1 MSPARDAGGGE
12 RRASALALERVTRRY
27 PGNPE
32 PSVDAVSLSIA
43 AGELVALVGASGSG
57 KTTTLRIAAGY
68 EIPDSGRVVLTDESG
83 ATRDI
88 THEPAQR
95 RGFGMVFQHYALF
108 PHMTVEHN
116 VAFGLEARGVGK
128 RERLER
134 AREALSGVGLEDKA
148 GRPVQALS
156 GGEQQRVALARALVI
171 SPRVLLLDEPLSN
184 LDPTL
189 RQTMRDEL
197 RAMLRR
203 SGVTALFVTH
213 DQEDAFAVA
222 DRIAML
228 SRGRLLQVGTPE
240 ELYHSPSTREV
251 AEFVGRAA
259 LLPAELASDGVR
271 VTVGG
276 VALSAPARQ
285 GASAEPPAGHPER
298 APIPP
303 SHPERAQRVEGSAPR
318 DTGDVV
324 AVLRP
329 ESLVLAEDDGQPA
342 WTGTVAG
349 RRFAGGHTVYR
360 VRLES
365 GAVVE
370 VMGNGSGTPEGE
382 TVRVRLS
389 GEPIATVRA

>member
-1 MSPARDAGGGE
+1 VSSGSSPARVDAQ
-12 RRASALALERVTRRY
+12 RRASALTLERVTRRY
-27 PGNPE
+27 AGNAD
-32 PSVDAVSLSIA
+32 PSVDAVSLSVA
-43 AGELVALVGASGSG
+43 PGELVALVGASGSG

-68 EIPDSGRVVLTDESG
+68 EIPDSGRVMLTDESG

-88 THEPAQR
+88 THESPQR

-108 PHMTVEHN
+108 PHMNVESN
-116 VAFGLEARGVGK
+116 VAFGLEARGMGK

-134 AREALSGVGLEDKA
+134 AREALAGVGLGEKA
-148 GRPVQALS
+148 SRQVQALS

-197 RAMLRR
+197 RATLRR

-240 ELYHSPSTREV
+240 ELYHAPATREV
-251 AEFVGRAA
+251 AEFVGRAS
-259 LLPAELASDGVR
+259 LLPAEQMSDGVW
-271 VTVGG
+271 VTVGR
-276 VALSAPARQ
+276 VSLAAPARVA
-285 GASAEPPAGHPER
+285 GEPASAAN
-298 APIPP
+298 A
-303 SHPERAQRVEGSAPR
+303 R
-318 DTGDVV
+318 DLV

-329 ESLVLAEDDGQPA
+329 ESLALVDDDEQPA
-342 WTGTVAG
+342 WEGRVVG
-349 RRFAGGHTVYR
+349 RRFAGGHNVYQ

-365 GAVVE
+365 GATVE
-370 VMGNGSGTPEGE
+370 VMGNGFGAPEGE
-382 TVRVRLS
+382 VVRVRLS
-389 GEPIATVRA
+389 GQPLAVVPA

>member
-1 MSPARDAGGGE
+1 MSPARDAGGGA
-12 RRASALALERVTRRY
+12 RRASALVLERVTRRY

-43 AGELVALVGASGSG
+43 PGELVALVGASGSG

-68 EIPDSGRVVLTDESG
+68 EIPDAGRVVLTDESG

-88 THEPAQR
+88 THEPPQR

-128 RERLER
+128 AERLAK
-134 AREALSGVGLEDKA
+134 AREALAGVGLDDKA
-148 GRPVQALS
+148 VRQVQALS

-197 RAMLRR
+197 RATLRR

-228 SRGRLLQVGTPE
+228 ARGRLLQVGTPE
-240 ELYHSPSTREV
+240 DLYHAPTTRDV

-259 LLPAELASDGVR
+259 LLPAERMGDGVW
-271 VTVGG
+271 VTVGS
-276 VALSAPARQ
+276 VALAAPARAGAQEQ
-285 GASAEPPAGHPER
+285 GD
-298 APIPP
+298 
-303 SHPERAQRVEGSAPR
+303 GS
-318 DTGDVV
+318 GVV

-329 ESLVLAEDDGQPA
+329 ESLALVDDDEQPA
-342 WTGTVAG
+342 WEGTVAG
-349 RRFAGGHTVYR
+349 RRFAGGHTVYQ

-370 VMGNGSGTPEGE
+370 VMGNGFGAPEGE

-389 GEPIATVRA
+389 GQPIATVRA

>member
-1 MSPARDAGGGE
+1 VSPARDAGGE
-12 RRASALALERVTRRY
+12 RRASALVLERVTRRY

-83 ATRDI
+83 ARRDI

-134 AREALSGVGLEDKA
+134 AREALAGVGLEDKA
-148 GRPVQALS
+148 ARPVQALS

-228 SRGRLLQVGTPE
+228 ARGRLLQVGTPE
-240 ELYHSPSTREV
+240 DLYHSPSTREV

-259 LLPAELASDGVR
+259 LLPAERVNGGVQ

-276 VALSAPARQ
+276 VTLAAPAR
-285 GASAEPPAGHPER
+285 AD
-298 APIPP
+298 
-303 SHPERAQRVEGSAPR
+303 GSAPN
-318 DTGDVV
+318 TAGGGALV

-329 ESLVLAEDDGQPA
+329 ESLVLVDGDAEPT
-342 WTGTVAG
+342 WRGTVAG
-349 RRFAGGHTVYR
+349 RRFAGGHTVYQ

-370 VMGNGSGTPEGE
+370 VTGNGFGAAEGE

-389 GEPIATVRA
+389 GQPIATVRG